1 MLPVSSLI
9 RRALALS
16 TEEMRESYIKEVANQ
31 ELFRSLSEETRIG
44 QGPGPEK
51 VITYTTKSHYGGPEL
66 VYVTS
71 KHKEPLS
78 TLTNSKTLSSR
89 HVEALKELGFEFKK
103 E

>member
-1 MLPVSSLI
+1 MLSISSQI
-9 RRALALS
+9 IKLAIQS
-16 TEEMRESYIKEVANQ
+16 NEEMREGHIKEVASQ
-31 ELFRSLSEETRIG
+31 ELFRSLMG
-44 QGPGPEK
+44 QGSGPEK
-51 VITYTTKSHYGGPEL
+51 VITYMTKSHYGGTEL

-89 HVEALKELGFEFKK
+89 HVEALKDLGFELKK

>member
-1 MLPVSSLI
+1 MLPISSLI

-16 TEEMRESYIKEVANQ
+16 IEERQENYIKEVANQ
-31 ELFRSLSEETRIG
+31 ELFRSLSGEAKMG
-44 QGPGPEK
+44 QGPGPERI
-51 VITYTTKSHYGGPEL
+51 ITYTTKSHYGGPEL

-89 HVEALKELGFEFKK
+89 HVEALKDLGFELKK